1 MDNNQTDNNDIN
13 NDSSNNSSNDNS
25 EKIKKLYLALADK
38 LFAYSLS
45 VCGNAG
51 QAEDIVAE
59 TFLKALEN
67 AQRFDENFNCKAW
80 LFKVATNL
88 MRSAFTRYLKRFL
101 SFSNYRLD
109 FCAAD
114 LDGPEE
120 IAAKNEEFIKLSAA
134 LRKLERTDAQIVY
147 LKYYESMSY
156 TQIADIL
163 QIPEGTMASKL
174 SRALRR
180 LENELK

>member
-1 MDNNQTDNNDIN
+1 MNEIDNDNNDNTNTNEN
-13 NDSSNNSSNDNS
+13 N
-25 EKIKKLYLALADK
+25 EKIKRLYLSLADK

-45 VCGNAG
+45 VCGNTR

-67 AQRFDENFNCKAW
+67 AERFDENFNCKAW

-88 MRSAFTRYLKRFL
+88 MRSVFTRYLKRFM

-109 FCAAD
+109 FHSAD
-114 LDGPEE
+114 RDGPEE

-134 LRKLERTDAQIVY
+134 LRKLDETDARIVY

-156 TQIADIL
+156 AEIADIL